1 MKILIDT
8 DNNTCIVE
16 ENQKKEELSL
26 YSKEA
31 FEILSKEWVKV
42 GWNEKYT
49 YTFSWFGRPIIQMP
63 EDMIRIQE
71 LIYKLKPDVIVE
83 TGVAHGGSLI
93 YYASI
98 CRAIG
103 KGRVVGVDIEIRP
116 HNRNSIE
123 EHELYPLITLIE
135 GSSVEEST
143 LEKVKNCINHGEK
156 VLVILD
162 SCHTRDH
169 VYNELKMYS
178 ELVSKEFYIV
188 VQDGI
193 MEDLYDVPRGQ
204 KSWKEDNPVQSVCD
218 FLKENDEFVLETPK
232 RIFNES
238 SLKQNIT
245 HWPSAWLK
253 RIKNGF

>member
-1 MKILIDT
+1 MYCGGKP
-8 DNNTCIVE
+8 
-16 ENQKKEELSL
+16 KKEELSL

>member
-1 MKILIDT
+1 MYCGGKP
-8 DNNTCIVE
+8 
-16 ENQKKEELSL
+16 KKEELSL

-156 VLVILD
+156 
-162 SCHTRDH
+162 
-169 VYNELKMYS
+169 Y
-178 ELVSKEFYIV
+178 
-188 VQDGI
+188 
-193 MEDLYDVPRGQ
+193 
-204 KSWKEDNPVQSVCD
+204 
-218 FLKENDEFVLETPK
+218 
-232 RIFNES
+232 
-238 SLKQNIT
+238 
-245 HWPSAWLK
+245 
-253 RIKNGF
+253 

>member
-16 ENQKKEELSL
+16 ENQKEELSL

-204 KSWKEDNPVQSVCD
+204 KVGKKIIQYNQYAI
-218 FLKENDEFVLETPK
+218 FLKKMMNLF
-232 RIFNES
+232 
-238 SLKQNIT
+238 
-245 HWPSAWLK
+245 
-253 RIKNGF
+253 

>member
-1 MKILIDT
+1 MYCGGKP
-8 DNNTCIVE
+8 
-16 ENQKKEELSL
+16 KKEELSL

-204 KSWKEDNPVQSVCD
+204 KVGKKIIQYNQYAI
-218 FLKENDEFVLETPK
+218 FLKKMMNLF
-232 RIFNES
+232 
-238 SLKQNIT
+238 
-245 HWPSAWLK
+245 
-253 RIKNGF
+253 